1 MSCHEP
7 IDFEKLMAW
16 WLGELAE
23 GESARIDEHV
33 LACAEC
39 ARRAEWLAALSD
51 GVRGAVRAGRVGTVV
66 SKSFLAQ
73 MKAGGMRLREYRL
86 EPGGSVNCTIH
97 ADDDALITRVRA
109 PLAGVKRLDALQVME
124 VGGARELEMR
134 LEDVPF
140 DPAAGEVLF
149 LPPTAWVKQ
158 TPAHTF
164 RVRLVSVDDAGERS
178 LGEYT
183 FLHTPQA

>member
-1 MSCHEP
+1 MCNEP
-7 IDFEKLMAW
+7 IELETLAAW

-23 GESARIDEHV
+23 GESARIEEHV
-33 LACAEC
+33 FACAQC
-39 ARRAEWLAALSD
+39 SRRAEWLAALSE

-66 SKSFLAQ
+66 SAPFLAR
-73 MKAGGMRLREYRL
+73 MKAEGMRLREYLL
-86 EPGGSVNCTIH
+86 EPGGSVNCTIY
-97 ADDDALITRVRA
+97 ADDDALITRIRA

-124 VGGARELEMR
+124 VAGTRELEMR

-140 DPAAGEVLF
+140 DPGAEEVLF

-158 TPAHTF
+158 APAHTF
-164 RVRLVSVDDAGERS
+164 RVRLVSVDDAGERP